1 MAETFRVPNGVQDE
15 AKMALAWIADGH
27 AGGGFTSVGKKRAS
41 DLAAGH
47 PVSAETILRMYSFFK
62 RHEIDKQAEG
72 FNSGEDG
79 FPSPGRVAWSA
90 WGGDAGF
97 TWSTRIRNQISK
109 SARAL
114 SLMASEEG
122 DMADMNQVPDLNEE
136 LTELLADVVSFYFRA
151 HGAHWNVKGADF
163 SEYHKLFLKI
173 YEDVYESIDPIAENL
188 RKLGSI
194 APFTLGSF
202 LALRTI
208 DDAPAILQDPIA
220 LANDLLAANDIVL
233 DELSDAFDCATLY
246 NQQGVANFLAGRIDQ
261 HQFWKWQLTA
271 SLGQEVTQP
280 SPDPVDAQ
288 GVDEDDDQPYDQVDD
303 MLTEQGLAPMPIM
316 PRSASGA
323 SDLPIAPRDTTWDAA
338 AADKRVQEYAGGEK
352 MDWEK
357 YSKAFFYVDETK
369 KDLLGSYKLQFADVI
384 NGSLVAVPKGIFAVA
399 GILNGARG
407 GVNISDSDAAEIKDK
422 VAAYYSRMAK
432 EFNDDSI
439 KAPFENRASAA
450 RIGEGSFV
458 SWNSSSG
465 RARGKVEKVVTKGQA
480 KSSEGYVLETT
491 PDQPAFSIRIY
502 KEQGNGW
509 VPTDVVSVHRSD
521 ILTVITALPAP
532 RSEDLEMIEERK
544 TAMAQAERITM
555 TAEVRAVATD
565 DGSLKIGGYAATF
578 NSEASGLNFREV
590 IAPGA
595 FTRALASEDPVFLL
609 VNHDMEGIPLA
620 STQSGTLQLRQD
632 TTGLYMEATLDP
644 ANPKA
649 QELSSALRRGD
660 MDKMSFAFTV
670 SPEGQTR
677 DAGLRTINDIE
688 RLYEVSVVTLPA
700 YDSTSVGMRSAEE
713 LDLELA
719 KRKLSVK
726 FKQYS
731 LTRKVK
737 A

>member
-15 AKMALAWIADGH
+15 AKKALAWIADGH
-27 AGGGFTSVGKKRAS
+27 AGSGFTAVGRKRAS

-47 PVSAETILRMYSFFK
+47 PVSAETILRMYSYFK
-62 RHEIDKQAEG
+62 RHEADKQATG
-72 FNSGEDG
+72 FNSGEEG

-163 SEYHKLFLKI
+163 SEYHKLFMKI

-188 RKLGSI
+188 RKLGSL
-194 APFTLGSF
+194 APFTLPSF
-202 LALRTI
+202 LALRSI
-208 DDAPAILQDPIA
+208 EDAPTMLQDPIA
-220 LANDLLAANDIVL
+220 LATDLIAANDIVL
-233 DELSDAFDCATLY
+233 DELSDAFDCATMY
-246 NQQGVANFLAGRIDQ
+246 GQQGVANFLAGRIDQ

-288 GVDEDDDQPYDQVDD
+288 GIDEDDVEEETDG
-303 MLTEQGLAPMPIM
+303 MTMPMMIM

-323 SDLPIAPRDTTWDAA
+323 SDLSIAPRDTEWDAA
-338 AADKRVQEYAGGEK
+338 AADKRVQEWAGGDK
-352 MDWEK
+352 IDFDK
-357 YSKAFFYVDETK
+357 YAKAFFYVDETK
-369 KDLLGSYKLQFADVI
+369 KDLLGSYKLQFADI
-384 NGSLVAVPKGIFAVA
+384 IDGSLVAVPKAIFAVA
-399 GILNGARG
+399 GVLNGARG
-407 GVNISDSDAAEIKDK
+407 GVNIPDSDVAEIKDK
-422 VAAYYSRMAK
+422 VSAYYDRLAK

-458 SWNSSSG
+458 SWNTSNG
-465 RARGKVEKVVTKGQA
+465 RAKGKVEKVVTKGQA
-480 KSSEGYVLETT
+480 KSSEGYTLETT
-491 PDQPAFSIRIY
+491 PDQPAFAIRIY

-532 RSEDLEMIEERK
+532 RSEDTSMIEARK
-544 TAMAQAERITM
+544 AMATAERITM
-555 TAEVRAVATD
+555 TAEVRAVATE

-578 NSEASGLNFREV
+578 NSEATGLNFREV

-595 FTRALASEDPVFLL
+595 FTRALASGDPVFLL

-632 TTGLYMEATLDP
+632 KTGLYMEATLDP

-660 MDKMSFAFTV
+660 MNKMSFAFTV
-670 SPEGQTR
+670 SPDGQTR
-677 DAGLRTINDIE
+677 DAGLRTIQDIE
-688 RLYEVSVVTLPA
+688 RLFEVSVVTLPA

-713 LDLELA
+713 NDLELA
-719 KRKLSVK
+719 KRKLQLKVK
-726 FKQYS
+726 HYS
-731 LTRKVK
+731 LTRKGK

>member
-1 MAETFRVPNGVQDE
+1 MAQTFRVPPTLVEFAQELDSP
-15 AKMALAWIADGH
+15 LAQTVRSSESINLKTVIQIRSQWGSEWATNIID
-27 AGGGFTSVGKKRAS
+27 K
-41 DLAAGH
+41 
-47 PVSAETILRMYSFFK
+47 ILR
-62 RHEIDKQAEG
+62 
-72 FNSGEDG
+72 
-79 FPSPGRVAWSA
+79 
-90 WGGDAGF
+90 DA
-97 TWSTRIRNQISK
+97 TMVYKENN
-109 SARAL
+109 
-114 SLMASEEG
+114 
-122 DMADMNQVPDLNEE
+122 MADMNQVPDLNEE

-208 DDAPAILQDPIA
+208 DDAPATLQDPIA

-233 DELSDAFDCATLY
+233 DELSDAFDCATAY

-288 GVDEDDDQPYDQVDD
+288 GVDEDDQYDQVDD
-303 MLTEQGLAPMPIM
+303 MLAEQGLAPMPIM
-316 PRSASGA
+316 PRMASGA
-323 SDLPIAPRDTTWDAA
+323 SDLEIAPRDTAWDAA
-338 AADKRVQEYAGGEK
+338 AADKRVQEWAGGDK
-352 MDWEK
+352 IDFDK
-357 YSKAFFYVDETK
+357 YAQAFFYVDETK
-369 KDLLGSYKLQFADVI
+369 KNLLGSYKLQFADI
-384 NGSLVAVPKGIFAVA
+384 IDGSLVAVPKGIFAVA
-399 GILNGARG
+399 GVLNGARG
-407 GVNISDSDAAEIKDK
+407 GVNIPDSNAAEIKDK
-422 VAAYYSRMAK
+422 VAAYYARLAK
-432 EFNDDSI
+432 QFNDDSI
-439 KAPFENRASAA
+439 KAPFEGRASAA

-458 SWNSSSG
+458 SWNTSNG
-465 RARGKVEKVVTKGQA
+465 RAKGKVEKVVTKGQA

-491 PDQPAFSIRIY
+491 PDQPAFAIRIY

-509 VPTDVVSVHRSD
+509 IPTDVVSVHRPD

-532 RSEDLEMIEERK
+532 RSEEIDMIEQRK
-544 TAMAQAERITM
+544 AMATAERITM

-578 NSEASGLNFREV
+578 NNEATGLNFREV

-595 FTRALASEDPVFLL
+595 FTRALASNDPVFLL

-632 TTGLYMEATLDP
+632 KTGLYMEATLDA

-670 SPEGQTR
+670 SPDGQTR
-677 DAGLRTINDIE
+677 DAGLRTIQDIE

-700 YDSTSVGMRSAEE
+700 YDATSVGMRSAEE
-713 LDLELA
+713 IDLELA
-719 KRKLSVK
+719 KRKLQLKVK
-726 FKQYS
+726 HYS
-731 LTRKVK
+731 LTRKGK

>member
-1 MAETFRVPNGVQDE
+1 MAETFRVPQGVQDE
-15 AKMALAWIADGH
+15 AKTALGWIADGH
-27 AGGGFTSVGKKRAS
+27 AGSGFTAVGKKRAS

-62 RHEIDKQAEG
+62 RHETDKQAEG

-79 FPSPGRVAWSA
+79 FPSAGRVAWSA

-114 SLMASEEG
+114 SMMASED

-163 SEYHKLFLKI
+163 SEYHKLFQKI
-173 YEDVYESIDPIAENL
+173 YEDVYESIDPLAENL

-202 LALRTI
+202 MALRCLE
-208 DDAPAILQDPIA
+208 DAPTILQDPIA
-220 LANDLLAANDIVL
+220 LANDLLTANDMIL
-233 DELSDAFDCATLY
+233 DELSDAFDCASMY
-246 NQQGVANFLAGRIDQ
+246 NQQGIANFLAGRIDS
-261 HQFWKWQLTA
+261 HQYWKWQLTV
-271 SLGQEVTQP
+271 SQGQEITQP
-280 SPDPVDAQ
+280 SVDPVDAQ
-288 GVDEDDDQPYDQVDD
+288 GVDEDDVEEQVDGMTMPMMMAYSED
-303 MLTEQGLAPMPIM
+303 VSELTE
-316 PRSASGA
+316 
-323 SDLPIAPRDTTWDAA
+323 
-338 AADKRVQEYAGGEK
+338 EE
-352 MDWEK
+352 
-357 YSKAFFYVDETK
+357 
-369 KDLLGSYKLQFADVI
+369 
-384 NGSLVAVPKGIFAVA
+384 
-399 GILNGARG
+399 
-407 GVNISDSDAAEIKDK
+407 
-422 VAAYYSRMAK
+422 
-432 EFNDDSI
+432 
-439 KAPFENRASAA
+439 RASAA

-458 SWNSSSG
+458 SWNTSNG
-465 RARGKVEKVVTKGQA
+465 RAKGKVEKVATKGQA
-480 KSSEGYVLETT
+480 KSSEGYTIEAT
-491 PDQPAFSIRIY
+491 PDHPAFVIRIY

-509 VPTDVVSVHRSD
+509 VPTDVTTVHRPD

-532 RSEDLEMIEERK
+532 RSEDVEMIEARK
-544 TAMAQAERITM
+544 AMATAERITM
-555 TAEVRAVATD
+555 TAEVRSVDTE

-578 NSEASGLNFREV
+578 NSEATGLNFREV

-595 FTRALASEDPVFLL
+595 FTRALASADPVFLL

-620 STQSGTLQLRQD
+620 STQSGTLNLRQD
-632 TTGLYMEATLDP
+632 STGLYMEATLDP

-649 QELSSALRRGD
+649 QELSSAVRRGD

-670 SPEGQTR
+670 SPDGQTK
-677 DAGLRTINDIE
+677 DAGLRTLTDIE

-700 YDSTSVGMRSAEE
+700 YDSTSVGMRTAEE
-713 LDLELA
+713 VDLDLA

-726 FKQYS
+726 VKQYS
-731 LTRKVK
+731 LTRKSK

>member
-1 MAETFRVPNGVQDE
+1 MSETFRVPKGVQDE
-15 AKMALAWIADGH
+15 AKMALGWIADGH
-27 AGGGFTSVGKKRAS
+27 AGSGFTTVGKKRAN
-41 DLAAGH
+41 DLASGQS
-47 PVSAETILRMYSFFK
+47 VSAETILRMYSFFK
-62 RHEIDKQAEG
+62 RHEVDKKAEG

-79 FPSPGRVAWSA
+79 FPSAGRVAWSA

-97 TWSTRIRNQISK
+97 AWSTRIRNQISK

-122 DMADMNQVPDLNEE
+122 EMADMNEVPDLNEE

-202 LALRTI
+202 MALRTI

-220 LANDLLAANDIVL
+220 LANDLLAANDIIL
-233 DELSDAFDCATLY
+233 DELSDAFDCASAY

-288 GVDEDDDQPYDQVDD
+288 GVDEDDVDEEMD
-303 MLTEQGLAPMPIM
+303 GATMPMMIM
-316 PRSASGA
+316 PRMASGA
-323 SDLPIAPRDTTWDAA
+323 SDLEIAPRDTAWDAA
-338 AADKRVQEYAGGEK
+338 AADKRVQEYAGGK
-352 MDWEK
+352 DNMDWAK
-357 YSKAFFYVDETK
+357 YGKAFFYVDETNK
-369 KDLLGSYKLQFADVI
+369 ELLGSYKLQFADVI
-384 NGSLVAVPKGIFAVA
+384 DGSLVAVPKGIFAVA
-399 GILNGARG
+399 GVLNGARG
-407 GVNISDSDAAEIKDK
+407 GVNIPDSDAMEIKDK
-422 VAAYYSRMAK
+422 VAAYYARLAK
-432 EFNDDSI
+432 QFNDDSI
-439 KAPFENRASAA
+439 KAPFEGRASAA

-458 SWNSSSG
+458 SWNTSNG
-465 RARGKVEKVVTKGQA
+465 RAKGKVEKVVTKGQA

-491 PDQPAFSIRIY
+491 PDQPAFMIRIY

-509 VPTDVVSVHRSD
+509 IPSDITVVHRPD

-532 RSEDLEMIEERK
+532 RSEETDMIEQRK
-544 TAMAQAERITM
+544 AMATAERITM
-555 TAEVRAVATD
+555 NAEVRAVATE
-565 DGSLKIGGYAATF
+565 DGSMKIGGYAATF
-578 NSEASGLNFREV
+578 NSEATGLNFREV

-595 FTRALASEDPVFLL
+595 FTRALASADPVFLL

-620 STQSGTLQLRQD
+620 STQSGTLSLRQD
-632 TTGLYMEATLDP
+632 STGLYMEATLDP
-644 ANPKA
+644 SNPKA
-649 QELSSALRRGD
+649 QELSSAVRRGD

-670 SPEGQTR
+670 SPEGQTK
-677 DAGLRTINDIE
+677 DAGLRTLTDIE

-700 YDSTSVGMRSAEE
+700 YDSTSVGMRSVEE
-713 LDLELA
+713 ADLELA
-719 KRKLSVK
+719 KRKLSLKV
-726 FKQYS
+726 KQYS
-731 LTRKVK
+731 LTRKIK

>member
-1 MAETFRVPNGVQDE
+1 MAETFRIPQGVQDE
-15 AKMALAWIADGH
+15 AKTALGWIADGH
-27 AGGGFTSVGKKRAS
+27 AGSGFTAVGKKRAS

-62 RHEIDKQAEG
+62 RHETDKQAEG

-122 DMADMNQVPDLNEE
+122 DMADMNQIPDLNEE

-151 HGAHWNVKGADF
+151 HGAHWNVKGSDF
-163 SEYHKLFLKI
+163 SEYHKLFNEI
-173 YEDVYESIDPIAENL
+173 YEDVYGSIDPIAENL
-188 RKLGSI
+188 RKLGSL
-194 APFTLGSF
+194 APFTLPS
-202 LALRTI
+202 LIALRSI
-208 DDAPAILQDPIA
+208 EDAPAIMQDPMA
-220 LANDLLAANDIVL
+220 LASDLLAANDIVI
-233 DELSDAFDCATLY
+233 DEISDAFDCATMY
-246 NQQGVANFLAGRIDQ
+246 GQQGVANFLADRLDK

-280 SPDPVDAQ
+280 SPDPLNAQ
-288 GVDEDDDQPYDQVDD
+288 GIDEDDVEEE
-303 MLTEQGLAPMPIM
+303 TEGATMPMMIM

-338 AADKRVQEYAGGEK
+338 AADKRVQDYAGGK
-352 MDWEK
+352 DNMDWAK
-357 YSKAFFYVDETK
+357 YAKAFFYVDETDK
-369 KDLLGSYKLQFADVI
+369 ELLGSYKLGFADVI
-384 NGSLVAVPKGIFAVA
+384 DGSLVAVPKGIFAVA
-399 GILNGARG
+399 GVLNGARG
-407 GVNISDSDAAEIKDK
+407 GADIPESDAMEIKDK
-422 VAAYYSRMAK
+422 VSAYYARLAK

-450 RIGEGSFV
+450 RVGEGSFV
-458 SWNSSSG
+458 SWNTSNG
-465 RARGKVEKVVTKGQA
+465 RAKGKVEKVVTKGQA
-480 KSSEGYVLETT
+480 KSSEGFTMEATSEMPVF
-491 PDQPAFSIRIY
+491 AVRIY

-509 VPTDVVSVHRSD
+509 IPTDVVSVHRSD

-532 RSEDLEMIEERK
+532 RSEDSSMIEARK
-544 TAMAQAERITM
+544 AMATAERITM
-555 TAEVRAVATD
+555 TAEVRAVDTE

-578 NSEASGLNFREV
+578 NSEATGLNFREV

-595 FTRALASEDPVFLL
+595 FTRALESQDPVFLL

-632 TTGLYMEATLDP
+632 KTGLYMEATLDP

-649 QELSSALRRGD
+649 QELSSAVRRGD

-670 SPEGQTR
+670 SPDGQTR
-677 DAGLRTINDIE
+677 DAGLRTLTDIE

-713 LDLELA
+713 ENLEIA
-719 KRKLSVK
+719 KRKLQLKVK
-726 FKQYS
+726 HYS
-731 LTRKVK
+731 LTRKSK

>member
-1 MAETFRVPNGVQDE
+1 MAETFRVPKGVQDE

-27 AGGGFTSVGKKRAS
+27 AGSGFTAVGKKRAS

-62 RHEIDKQAEG
+62 RHEVDKQATG

-79 FPSPGRVAWSA
+79 FPSAGRVAWSA

-163 SEYHKLFLKI
+163 SEYHKLFQKI

-208 DDAPAILQDPIA
+208 DDASAILQDPIA
-220 LANDLLAANDIVL
+220 LANDLLAANDIII
-233 DELSDAFDCATLY
+233 DELSDAFDCASMY
-246 NQQGVANFLAGRIDQ
+246 NQQGVANFLAGRIDS
-261 HQFWKWQLTA
+261 HQYWKWQLTV

-280 SPDPVDAQ
+280 STDPLNAQ
-288 GVDEDDDQPYDQVDD
+288 GIDEDDVEEETDGAT
-303 MLTEQGLAPMPIM
+303 MPMMIVG
-316 PRSASGA
+316 RSASGA

-338 AADKRVQEYAGGEK
+338 AADKRVQDYAGGK
-352 MDWEK
+352 DNMDWAK
-357 YSKAFFYVDETK
+357 YGKAFFYVDETNK
-369 KDLLGSYKLQFADVI
+369 ELLGSYKLQFADVI
-384 NGSLVAVPKGIFAVA
+384 DGSLVAVPKGIFAVA
-399 GILNGARG
+399 GVLNGARG
-407 GVNISDSDAAEIKDK
+407 GVNIPDSDAMEIKDK
-422 VAAYYSRMAK
+422 VSAYYDRLAK

-450 RIGEGSFV
+450 RVGEGSFV
-458 SWNSSSG
+458 SWNTSNG

-480 KSSEGYVLETT
+480 KSSEGFTMEATSDMPVF
-491 PDQPAFSIRIY
+491 AVRIY

-532 RSEDLEMIEERK
+532 RSEDSSMIEARK
-544 TAMAQAERITM
+544 AMATAERITM
-555 TAEVRAVATD
+555 TAEVRAVDTK

-578 NSEASGLNFREV
+578 NAEATGLNFREV

-595 FTRALASEDPVFLL
+595 FTRALSSGDPVFLL

-632 TTGLYMEATLDP
+632 STGLYMEATLDS

-670 SPEGQTR
+670 SPDGQTR

-713 LDLELA
+713 ENLEIA
-719 KRKLSVK
+719 KRKLQIKVK
-726 FKQYS
+726 HYS
-731 LTRKVK
+731 LTRKSK

>member
-1 MAETFRVPNGVQDE
+1 MAETFRVPQGVQDE

-27 AGGGFTSVGKKRAS
+27 AGSGFTAVGKKRAS

-62 RHEIDKQAEG
+62 RHEVDKQAEG

-163 SEYHKLFLKI
+163 SEYHKLFQKI

-188 RKLGSI
+188 RKLGSV

-202 LALRTI
+202 MALRCI

-220 LANDLLAANDIVL
+220 LANDLLTANDMIL
-233 DELSDAFDCATLY
+233 DELSDAFDCASMY
-246 NQQGVANFLAGRIDQ
+246 NQQGVANFLAGRIDS
-261 HQFWKWQLTA
+261 HQYWKWQLTV
-271 SLGQEVTQP
+271 SQGQEVTQP
-280 SPDPVDAQ
+280 SVDSVDAQ
-288 GVDEDDDQPYDQVDD
+288 GIDADDQVDD
-303 MLTEQGLAPMPIM
+303 MLSEQGLAPMPIM

-338 AADKRVQEYAGGEK
+338 AADKRVQEYAGGK
-352 MDWEK
+352 DNMDWEK
-357 YSKAFFYVDETK
+357 YAKAFFYVDETNK
-369 KDLLGSYKLQFADVI
+369 ELLGSYKLGFADVI
-384 NGSLVAVPKGIFAVA
+384 DGSLVAVPKGIFAVA
-399 GILNGARG
+399 GVLNGARG
-407 GVNISDSDAAEIKDK
+407 GADIPESDAMEIKDK
-422 VAAYYSRMAK
+422 VSAYYDRLAK

-458 SWNSSSG
+458 SWNTSNG
-465 RARGKVEKVVTKGQA
+465 RAKGKVEKVVTKGQA
-480 KSSEGYVLETT
+480 QSSEGYILETT

-509 VPTDVVSVHRSD
+509 IPTDVTVVHRPD
-521 ILTVITALPAP
+521 ILTVITALPSP
-532 RSEDLEMIEERK
+532 RSEDSSMLETRK
-544 TAMAQAERITM
+544 AMATAERITM
-555 TAEVRAVATD
+555 TAEVRAVDTK

-578 NSEASGLNFREV
+578 NAEATGLNFREV

-595 FTRALASEDPVFLL
+595 FTRALASQDPVFLL

-620 STQSGTLQLRQD
+620 STQSGTLSLRQD
-632 TTGLYMEATLDP
+632 STGLYMEATLDP

-670 SPEGQTR
+670 SPDGQTK
-677 DAGLRTINDIE
+677 DAGLRTLTDIE

-700 YDSTSVGMRSAEE
+700 YDSTSVGMRSVEE
-713 LDLELA
+713 ADLDLA
-719 KRKLSVK
+719 KRKLSMKV
-726 FKQYS
+726 KQYS
-731 LTRKVK
+731 LTRKSK

>member
-1 MAETFRVPNGVQDE
+1 MAETFRVPNGVQEE
-15 AKMALAWIADGH
+15 AKRALGWIADGH
-27 AGGGFTSVGKKRAS
+27 AGGGFTAVGRKRAS

-62 RHEIDKQAEG
+62 RHETDKQAQG

-151 HGAHWNVKGADF
+151 HGAHWNVKGSDF
-163 SEYHKLFLKI
+163 SEYHKLFNEI
-173 YEDVYESIDPIAENL
+173 YEDVYGSIDPIAENL
-188 RKLGSI
+188 RKLGSL
-194 APFTLGSF
+194 APFTLPSF
-202 LALRTI
+202 LALRCLE
-208 DDAPAILQDPIA
+208 DAPTILQDPMS
-220 LANDLLAANDIVL
+220 LASDLLAANDMIL
-233 DELSDAFDCATLY
+233 DEISDAFDCATAY
-246 NQQGVANFLAGRIDQ
+246 GQQGVANFLADRLDK

-288 GVDEDDDQPYDQVDD
+288 GIDADDDQPYDQVDD
-303 MLTEQGLAPMPIM
+303 MLSEQGLAPMPIM
-316 PRSASGA
+316 PRSEEIAEEL
-323 SDLPIAPRDTTWDAA
+323 SD
-338 AADKRVQEYAGGEK
+338 EE
-352 MDWEK
+352 
-357 YSKAFFYVDETK
+357 
-369 KDLLGSYKLQFADVI
+369 
-384 NGSLVAVPKGIFAVA
+384 
-399 GILNGARG
+399 
-407 GVNISDSDAAEIKDK
+407 
-422 VAAYYSRMAK
+422 
-432 EFNDDSI
+432 
-439 KAPFENRASAA
+439 RASAA

-458 SWNSSSG
+458 SWNTSNG
-465 RARGKVEKVVTKGQA
+465 RAKGKVEKVVTKGQA
-480 KSSEGYVLETT
+480 KSSEGYALETT

-509 VPTDVVSVHRSD
+509 IPTDVTVVHRPD

-532 RSEDLEMIEERK
+532 RSEDIDMIEQRK
-544 TAMAQAERITM
+544 AMATAERITM
-555 TAEVRAVATD
+555 TAEVRAVATN

-578 NSEASGLNFREV
+578 NAEATGLNFREV

-595 FTRALASEDPVFLL
+595 FTRALASADPVFLL

-632 TTGLYMEATLDP
+632 KTGLYMEATLDP

-670 SPEGQTR
+670 SPDGQTK
-677 DAGLRTINDIE
+677 DAGLRTLTDIE

-700 YDSTSVGMRSAEE
+700 YDSTSVGMRSTDEVD
-713 LDLELA
+713 LDLA
-719 KRKLSVK
+719 KRKLSLKVK
-726 FKQYS
+726 HHS
-731 LTRKVK
+731 LTRKGK

>member
-1 MAETFRVPNGVQDE
+1 MAETFRVPQGVQDE
-15 AKMALAWIADGH
+15 AKKALAWIADGH
-27 AGGGFTSVGKKRAS
+27 AGSGFTAVGKKRAS

-62 RHEIDKQAEG
+62 RHEVDKQATG
-72 FNSGEDG
+72 FNSSEDG
-79 FPSPGRVAWSA
+79 FPSAGRVAWSA

-163 SEYHKLFLKI
+163 SEYHKLFQKI
-173 YEDVYESIDPIAENL
+173 YEDVYESIDPLAENL

-202 LALRTI
+202 MALRCLE
-208 DDAPAILQDPIA
+208 DAPTILQDPIA
-220 LANDLLAANDIVL
+220 LANDLLTANDMIL
-233 DELSDAFDCATLY
+233 DELSDAFDCASMY
-246 NQQGVANFLAGRIDQ
+246 NQQGIANFLAGRIDS
-261 HQFWKWQLTA
+261 HQYWKWQLTV
-271 SLGQEVTQP
+271 SQGQEVTQP
-280 SPDPVDAQ
+280 SVDPVDAQ
-288 GVDEDDDQPYDQVDD
+288 GVDEDDVE
-303 MLTEQGLAPMPIM
+303 EQTDGAYMPMMIM
-316 PRSASGA
+316 PRNASGA
-323 SDLPIAPRDTTWDAA
+323 SDLSIAPRDTTWDAA
-338 AADKRVQEYAGGEK
+338 AADKRVQEYAGGK
-352 MDWEK
+352 DNMDWAK
-357 YSKAFFYVDETK
+357 YGKAFFYVDETK
-369 KDLLGSYKLQFADVI
+369 KELLGSYKLGFADVI
-384 NGSLVAVPKGIFAVA
+384 DGSLVAVPKGIFAVA
-399 GILNGARG
+399 GVLNGARG
-407 GVNISDSDAAEIKDK
+407 GADIPESDAMEIKDK
-422 VAAYYSRMAK
+422 VSAYYARLAK

-458 SWNSSSG
+458 SWNTSNG
-465 RARGKVEKVVTKGQA
+465 RAKGKVEKVATKGQA
-480 KSSEGYVLETT
+480 KSSEGYTIEGTS
-491 PDQPAFSIRIY
+491 DNPAFIIRIY

-509 VPTDVVSVHRSD
+509 VPTDVTVVHRPD

-532 RSEDLEMIEERK
+532 RSEETSMIEARK
-544 TAMAQAERITM
+544 AMATAERITM

-565 DGSLKIGGYAATF
+565 DGSMKIGGYAATF
-578 NSEASGLNFREV
+578 NSEATGLNFREV

-595 FTRALASEDPVFLL
+595 FTRALASNDPVFLL

-620 STQSGTLQLRQD
+620 STQSGTLSLRQD
-632 TTGLYMEATLDP
+632 STGLYMEATLDP

-649 QELSSALRRGD
+649 QELSSAVRRGD

-670 SPEGQTR
+670 SPDGQTK
-677 DAGLRTINDIE
+677 DAGLRTLTDIE

-700 YDSTSVGMRSAEE
+700 YDSTSVGMRTAEE
-713 LDLELA
+713 ADLDLA
-719 KRKLSVK
+719 KRKLSMKV
-726 FKQYS
+726 KQYS
-731 LTRKVK
+731 LTRKSK

>member
-1 MAETFRVPNGVQDE
+1 MSQTFRVP
-15 AKMALAWIADGH
+15 
-27 AGGGFTSVGKKRAS
+27 
-41 DLAAGH
+41 
-47 PVSAETILRMYSFFK
+47 PTILEMAQGLDTPLAQVVRSQ
-62 RHEIDKQAEG
+62 EAIDLETVIQIR
-72 FNSGEDG
+72 SQ
-79 FPSPGRVAWSA
+79 
-90 WGGDAGF
+90 WGSEWAVNIIEKILRDA
-97 TWSTRIRNQISK
+97 TLVYKETN
-109 SARAL
+109 
-114 SLMASEEG
+114 
-122 DMADMNQVPDLNEE
+122 MADINQVPDLNEE

-188 RKLGSI
+188 RKLGSL

-202 LALRTI
+202 LALRSL
-208 DDAPAILQDPIA
+208 DDAPTTLQDPSA
-220 LANDLLAANDIVL
+220 LAHDLLSANDVIL
-233 DELSDAFDCATLY
+233 DELSDAFDCATAY
-246 NQQGVANFLAGRIDQ
+246 SQQGVANFLAGRIDQ

-271 SLGQEVTQP
+271 SLGLEVTQP
-280 SPDPVDAQ
+280 SPDALDDQGEDA
-288 GVDEDDDQPYDQVDD
+288 DDQPYDQVDD
-303 MLTEQGLAPMPIM
+303 MLEEQGLAPMPIM
-316 PRSASGA
+316 PRSAIGA
-323 SDLPIAPRDTTWDAA
+323 SDLSIAPRDTAWDAA
-338 AADKRVQEYAGGEK
+338 AADKRVQEWAGGEK

-357 YSKAFFYVDETK
+357 YAKAFFYVDETK
-369 KDLLGSYKLQFADVI
+369 KDLLGSYKLQFADI
-384 NGSLVAVPKGIFAVA
+384 IDGSLVAVPKAIFAVA
-399 GILNGARG
+399 GVLNGARG
-407 GVNISDSDAAEIKDK
+407 GVNIPDSDIAEIKDK
-422 VAAYYSRMAK
+422 VSAYYDRLAK

-450 RIGEGSFV
+450 RVGEGSFV
-458 SWNSSSG
+458 SWSTSNG
-465 RARGKVEKVVTKGQA
+465 RAKGKVEKVVTKGQA
-480 KSSEGYVLETT
+480 KSSEGYTLETT
-491 PDQPAFSIRIY
+491 PDQPAFAVRIY

-509 VPTDVVSVHRSD
+509 IPTDVVSVHRSD

-532 RSEDLEMIEERK
+532 RSEDSSMIEARK
-544 TAMAQAERITM
+544 AMATAERITM

-578 NSEASGLNFREV
+578 NSEATGLNFREV

-595 FTRALASEDPVFLL
+595 FTRALASQDPVFLL

-632 TTGLYMEATLDP
+632 KTGLYMEATLDP

-670 SPEGQTR
+670 SPDGQTR
-677 DAGLRTINDIE
+677 DAGLRTIQDIE

-713 LDLELA
+713 ADLELA
-719 KRKLSVK
+719 KRKLKLKV
-726 FKQYS
+726 KQYS

>member
-1 MAETFRVPNGVQDE
+1 MAQTFRVPPTLVEFAQDLDTP
-15 AKMALAWIADGH
+15 LAQTIR
-27 AGGGFTSVGKKRAS
+27 SS
-41 DLAAGH
+41 ESINL
-47 PVSAETILRMYSFFK
+47 ETVIQIRSQWGSEWATNIIDKILR
-62 RHEIDKQAEG
+62 
-72 FNSGEDG
+72 
-79 FPSPGRVAWSA
+79 
-90 WGGDAGF
+90 DA
-97 TWSTRIRNQISK
+97 TMVYKESN
-109 SARAL
+109 
-114 SLMASEEG
+114 
-122 DMADMNQVPDLNEE
+122 MADMNQVPDLNEE
-136 LTELLADVVSFYFRA
+136 LTELLADVFSFYLRA
-151 HGAHWNVKGADF
+151 HGAHWNVKGSDF
-163 SEYHKLFLKI
+163 SEYHKLFNEI
-173 YEDVYESIDPIAENL
+173 YEDVYGSVDPIAENL
-188 RKLGSI
+188 RKLGSL
-194 APFTLGSF
+194 APFTLPS
-202 LALRTI
+202 LIALRSI
-208 DDAPAILQDPIA
+208 EDAPTILQDPLA
-220 LANDLLAANDIVL
+220 LATDLIAANDIVI
-233 DELSDAFDCATLY
+233 DQISDSFDCATACG
-246 NQQGVANFLAGRIDQ
+246 QQGIANFLADRLDK

-271 SLGQEVTQP
+271 SLGQEVAQP
-280 SPDPVDAQ
+280 SPDPLDAQ
-288 GVDEDDDQPYDQVDD
+288 GIDEDDD

-399 GILNGARG
+399 GVLNGARG
-407 GVNISDSDAAEIKDK
+407 GVNIPDSDAAEIKDK

-458 SWNSSSG
+458 SWATKVG
-465 RARGKVEKVVTKGQA
+465 RAKGKVEKVVTKGQA
-480 KSSEGYVLETT
+480 QSSEGYTLETT
-491 PDQPAFSIRIY
+491 PDQPAFSVRIY

-509 VPTDVVSVHRSD
+509 VPTDTVSVHRSD

-532 RSEDLEMIEERK
+532 RSEEISMVENRK
-544 TAMAQAERITM
+544 AMEAAERITM

-578 NSEASGLNFREV
+578 NNEATGLNFREV

-595 FTRALASEDPVFLL
+595 FTRALASNDPVFLL

-632 TTGLYMEATLDP
+632 KTGLYMEATLDA

-670 SPEGQTR
+670 SPDGQTR
-677 DAGLRTINDIE
+677 DAGLRTIQDIE

-700 YDSTSVGMRSAEE
+700 YDATSVGMRSAEE
-713 LDLELA
+713 IDLELA
-719 KRKLSVK
+719 KRKLQLKVK
-726 FKQYS
+726 HYS
-731 LTRKVK
+731 LTRKGK

>member
-1 MAETFRVPNGVQDE
+1 MAETFRVPAGVQDE
-15 AKMALAWIADGH
+15 AKKALAWIADGH
-27 AGGGFTSVGKKRAS
+27 AGSGFTPVGKKRAS

-62 RHEIDKQAEG
+62 RHEVDKQAEG

-79 FPSPGRVAWSA
+79 FPSAGRVAWSA

-122 DMADMNQVPDLNEE
+122 EMADMNEVPDLNEE

-188 RKLGSI
+188 RKLGSL

-202 LALRTI
+202 LALRSI
-208 DDAPAILQDPIA
+208 EDAPATLQDPMA

-233 DELSDAFDCATLY
+233 DELSDAFDCATAY

-288 GVDEDDDQPYDQVDD
+288 GVDEDDQYDQVDD
-303 MLTEQGLAPMPIM
+303 MLSEQGLAPMPIM
-316 PRSASGA
+316 PRMASGA
-323 SDLPIAPRDTTWDAA
+323 SDLEIAPRDTAWDAA
-338 AADKRVQEYAGGEK
+338 AADKRVQEWAGGDK
-352 MDWEK
+352 IDFDK
-357 YSKAFFYVDETK
+357 YAQAFFYVDETK
-369 KDLLGSYKLQFADVI
+369 KNLLGSYKLQFADI
-384 NGSLVAVPKGIFAVA
+384 IDGSLVAVPKGIFAVA
-399 GILNGARG
+399 GVLNGARG
-407 GVNISDSDAAEIKDK
+407 GVNIPDSDAAEIKDK
-422 VAAYYSRMAK
+422 VAAYYARLAK
-432 EFNDDSI
+432 QFNDDSI
-439 KAPFENRASAA
+439 KAPFEGRASAA

-458 SWNSSSG
+458 SWNTSNG
-465 RARGKVEKVVTKGQA
+465 RAKGKVEKVVTKGQA

-491 PDQPAFSIRIY
+491 PDQPAFAIRIY

-509 VPTDVVSVHRSD
+509 IPTDVVSVHRPD

-532 RSEDLEMIEERK
+532 RSEETSMIEARK
-544 TAMAQAERITM
+544 AMATAERITM

-565 DGSLKIGGYAATF
+565 DGSMKIGGYAATF
-578 NSEASGLNFREV
+578 NSEATGLNFREV

-595 FTRALASEDPVFLL
+595 FTRALASADPVFLL

-620 STQSGTLQLRQD
+620 STQSGTLNLRQD
-632 TTGLYMEATLDP
+632 STGLYMEATLDP

-649 QELSSALRRGD
+649 QELSSAVRRGD

-670 SPEGQTR
+670 SPEGQTK
-677 DAGLRTINDIE
+677 DAGLRTLTDIE

-700 YDSTSVGMRSAEE
+700 YDSTSVGMRSVEE
-713 LDLELA
+713 ADLELA
-719 KRKLSVK
+719 KRKLSLKV
-726 FKQYS
+726 KQYS

>member
-1 MAETFRVPNGVQDE
+1 MAETFRVPAGVQDE
-15 AKMALAWIADGH
+15 AKKALGWIADGH
-27 AGGGFTSVGKKRAS
+27 AGSGFTPVGKKRAS

-62 RHEIDKQAEG
+62 RHEVDKQAEG

-79 FPSPGRVAWSA
+79 FPSAGRVAWSA

-97 TWSTRIRNQISK
+97 AWSTRIRNQISK

-122 DMADMNQVPDLNEE
+122 DMADMNEVPDLNEE

-151 HGAHWNVKGADF
+151 HGAHWNVKGSDF

-188 RKLGSI
+188 RKLGSL

-202 LALRTI
+202 LALRSI
-208 DDAPAILQDPIA
+208 EDAPATLQDPMA
-220 LANDLLAANDIVL
+220 LASDLLAANDIIL
-233 DELSDAFDCATLY
+233 DELSDAFDCATAY

-271 SLGQEVTQP
+271 SLGQEVTQA

-303 MLTEQGLAPMPIM
+303 MLSEQGLAPMPIM
-316 PRSASGA
+316 PRSE
-323 SDLPIAPRDTTWDAA
+323 DLSEST
-338 AADKRVQEYAGGEK
+338 EE
-352 MDWEK
+352 E
-357 YSKAFFYVDETK
+357 
-369 KDLLGSYKLQFADVI
+369 
-384 NGSLVAVPKGIFAVA
+384 
-399 GILNGARG
+399 
-407 GVNISDSDAAEIKDK
+407 
-422 VAAYYSRMAK
+422 
-432 EFNDDSI
+432 
-439 KAPFENRASAA
+439 RASAA

-458 SWNSSSG
+458 SWNTSNG
-465 RARGKVEKVVTKGQA
+465 RAKGKVEKVVTKGQA

-491 PDQPAFSIRIY
+491 PDQPAFAIRIY

-509 VPTDVVSVHRSD
+509 IPTDVVSVHRPD

-532 RSEDLEMIEERK
+532 RSEETDMIEQRK
-544 TAMAQAERITM
+544 AMATAERITM
-555 TAEVRAVATD
+555 TAEVRAVSTD

-578 NSEASGLNFREV
+578 NSEATGLNFREV

-595 FTRALASEDPVFLL
+595 FTRALASADPVFLL

-620 STQSGTLQLRQD
+620 STQSGTLNLRQD
-632 TTGLYMEATLDP
+632 STGLYMEATLDP

-649 QELSSALRRGD
+649 QELSSAVRRGD

-670 SPEGQTR
+670 SPEGQTK
-677 DAGLRTINDIE
+677 DAGLRTLTDIE

-700 YDSTSVGMRSAEE
+700 YDSTSVGMRKSEE
-713 LDLELA
+713 ADLELA
-719 KRKLSVK
+719 KRKLSLKV
-726 FKQYS
+726 KQYS